1 MSERPRASRF
11 KQIDVAR
18 AIRAAQKAK
27 LPIGVV
33 RITRDGDI
41 LVIPGQPEPVP
52 SSPPTVNEWDG

>member
-1 MSERPRASRF
+1 MSERPRASTF

-18 AIRAAQKAK
+18 AIRAAKAAQ
-27 LPIGVV
+27 ITIAAV

-52 SSPPTVNEWDG
+52 SSPTVNEWDG